1 LPETTRFGSH
11 LIDISPKNLRLS
23 ADTFCTIVWLLAAR
37 FRGSGLF
44 YYTKKG
50 KHMSLKKVAVI
61 GLVAAALTL
70 TGCGAVTTAVKKR
83 NLEVKTQM
91 SETVWLEPSS
101 EKTVYIQ
108 VKNTS
113 DKDMSNLQTLLAND
127 LTAKGYKVTSSPD
140 GAYYWVQA
148 NVLKADKMDLRE
160 AQGYLKTGY
169 EGAAVGAALGAGI
182 TAYNSNSSGAALGVG
197 LAAGLIGMAAD
208 AMVED
213 VNYTMVTDLQISERS
228 KAKVTTDNIAAL
240 RQGTSGV
247 KLQTSSEQG
256 DRAKYQTRV
265 VSNANKVN
273 LKFEEAKPVLEAQL
287 AKSVA
292 NIL

>member
-1 LPETTRFGSH
+1 
-11 LIDISPKNLRLS
+11 
-23 ADTFCTIVWLLAAR
+23 
-37 FRGSGLF
+37 
-44 YYTKKG
+44 
-50 KHMSLKKVAVI
+50 MSLKKVAVV
-61 GLVAAALTL
+61 GLVAAAMALS
-70 TGCGAVTTAVKKR
+70 GCGAMTTAVKKR

-113 DKDMSNLQTLLAND
+113 DKDMSNLQAQLANE
-127 LTAKGYKVTSSPD
+127 LTAKGYKVTTPEN
-140 GAYYWVQA
+140 AYYWVQA

-160 AQGYLKTGY
+160 AQGFLKTGY
-169 EGAAVGAALGAGI
+169 EGAVAGAALGAGI

-208 AMVED
+208 AMIED

-247 KLQTSSEQG
+247 KLQTSTEQG

-292 NIL
+292 SIL